1 MCGGFVAAGVAD
13 GLVAF
18 PVAPGRAGG
27 DDLTAMSKQVADD
40 GIERVQLA
48 SGRSMSQARMSWPS
62 PR

>member
-18 PVAPGRAGG
+18 PVAPGRAVG
-27 DDLTAMSKQVADD
+27 DDLAAMPGEQVADD

-48 SGRSMSQARMSWPS
+48 SGRSMSQARMP
-62 PR
+62 